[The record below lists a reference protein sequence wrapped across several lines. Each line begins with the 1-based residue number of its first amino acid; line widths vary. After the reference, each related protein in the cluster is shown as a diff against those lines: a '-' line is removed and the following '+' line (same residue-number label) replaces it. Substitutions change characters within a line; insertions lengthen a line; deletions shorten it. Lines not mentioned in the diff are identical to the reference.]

1 MSLEC
6 CSGQTANQRSEPECF
21 MSAETNI
28 NSKSFVYIEI
38 KLGYESE
45 GTCSDLLKF
54 IMSGALCDFSISQKI
69 FIVTE

>member
-1 MSLEC
+1 
-6 CSGQTANQRSEPECF
+6 

-54 IMSGALCDFSISQKI
+54 IMSGALCDFSQKI
-69 FIVTE
+69 FIVIEWTDSNLT